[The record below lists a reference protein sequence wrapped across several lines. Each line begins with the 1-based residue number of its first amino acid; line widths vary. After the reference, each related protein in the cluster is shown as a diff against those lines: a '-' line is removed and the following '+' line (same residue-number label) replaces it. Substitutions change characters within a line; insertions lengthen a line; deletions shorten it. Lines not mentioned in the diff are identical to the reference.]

1 MGKDGINTMADEG
14 TTGTGDI
21 KGQSEIGSGGTQ
33 TTSTESG
40 EKQGQSVAGQTQETT
55 VKGTQQA
62 AEDTFFDPRDIEG
75 KPELQAAYKQMQ
87 GAFSKKM
94 EAIKANRQKIEAYD
108 AFAADPV
115 SQLQTMAR
123 QYGYSLTRAEA
134 AQQLKETQVS
144 GEWEPK
150 SWDEVIQ
157 KAEDRAYQRL
167 LKENAPIY
175 DEVKSLRKSNLEA
188 YLDTN
193 APDWRTYEDEM
204 MATLREHP
212 TLVNK
217 PMALYKLSIP
227 DNVLQSRA
235 TQQALKKMQD
245 KGKSAEVSGAS
256 TTTKKSG
263 LKIPDKP
270 ITFDEAVKIAEAQ
283 LAEQGIRKPGL

>member
-1 MGKDGINTMADEG
+1 MADEG
-14 TTGTGDI
+14 TPGPGDI
-21 KGQSEIGSGGTQ
+21 KGQSEVGAEGTQ
-33 TTSTESG
+33 LTTEDPGSI
-40 EKQGQSVAGQTQETT
+40 QGQSDAGQAQETT
-55 VKGTQQA
+55 PKGTRQA

-94 EAIKANRQKIEAYD
+94 EAIKENRQKIEAYD

-134 AQQLKETQVS
+134 AQQLKESQVS
-144 GEWEPK
+144 GDWEPK

-167 LKENAPIY
+167 MKENEPMY
-175 DEVKSLRKSNLEA
+175 NEVKSLRKTNLES
-188 YLDTN
+188 YLDSN
-193 APDWRTYEDEM
+193 APDWRTYEDDM
-204 MATLREHP
+204 MKTLRTHP
-212 TLVNK
+212 TLVNN
-217 PMALYKLSIP
+217 PMGLYKLSIP

-245 KGKSAEVSGAS
+245 KGRSSEISGAS

-263 LKIPDKP
+263 TRMPDKP
-270 ITFDEAVKIAEAQ
+270 VTFDEAVKIAEAQ

>member
-1 MGKDGINTMADEG
+1 MADEG
-14 TTGTGDI
+14 TQETQDIQGQTEGGT
-21 KGQSEIGSGGTQ
+21 EGTQ
-33 TTSTESG
+33 TTAEGTQTVKGES
-40 EKQGQSVAGQTQETT
+40 SAGQTQETT
-55 VKGTQQA
+55 SKGTQQA

-94 EAIKANRQKIEAYD
+94 EAIKASKQKIEAYD

-144 GEWEPK
+144 GDWEPK

-157 KAEDRAYQRL
+157 KAEEGAYQRL
-167 LKENAPIY
+167 LKENEPMY
-175 DEVKSLRKSNLEA
+175 NEVKNLRKTNLES
-188 YLDTN
+188 YLDSN
-193 APDWRTYEDEM
+193 APDWRTYEDDM
-204 MATLREHP
+204 MKTLREHP
-212 TLVNK
+212 TLVNQ
-217 PMALYKLSIP
+217 PMALYKLAIP
-227 DNVLQSRA
+227 ENVLQSRA

-256 TTTKKSG
+256 TTTKKLGSRM
-263 LKIPDKP
+263 PDKP
-270 ITFDEAVKIAEAQ
+270 VTFDEAVKIAEAQ

>member
-1 MGKDGINTMADEG
+1 MADEG
-14 TTGTGDI
+14 TQGTVDI
-21 KGQSEIGSGGTQ
+21 
-33 TTSTESG
+33 
-40 EKQGQSVAGQTQETT
+40 QGQPDAGPQGIETTPEGTPSVEGQPSAGQEQGTT
-55 VKGTQQA
+55 PVEPQA
-62 AEDTFFDPRDIEG
+62 TEDTFFDPRDIEG

-87 GAFSKKM
+87 SAFSKKM
-94 EAIKANRQKIEAYD
+94 EAIKDNRQKIEAYD

-134 AQQLKETQVS
+134 AQQLQQQQDVNEN
-144 GEWEPK
+144 WEPK

-157 KAEDRAYQRL
+157 KAEERAYQRL
-167 LKENAPIY
+167 LQENEPLLA
-175 DEVKSLRKSNLEA
+175 EVKNLRKSNLES

-204 MATLREHP
+204 MQTLKAHP

-217 PMALYKLSIP
+217 PMDLYKLAVP

-235 TQQALKKMQD
+235 TQQALKKMQE
-245 KGKSAEVSGAS
+245 KGKSAAVSGAS

-263 LKIPDKP
+263 NKMPEKP
-270 ITFDEAVKIAEAQ
+270 LSFDEAVKYAEAQ
-283 LAEQGIRKPGL
+283 LAEQGIRKPG

>member
-1 MGKDGINTMADEG
+1 MADEG
-14 TTGTGDI
+14 TPGTGDI
-21 KGQSEIGSGGTQ
+21 KGQSEVEPGGAQTITDDPGSI
-33 TTSTESG
+33 
-40 EKQGQSVAGQTQETT
+40 QGQSDAGQAHETT

-94 EAIKANRQKIEAYD
+94 EAIKASKQKIEAYD

-144 GEWEPK
+144 GDWEPK

-157 KAEDRAYQRL
+157 KAEEGAYQRL
-167 LKENAPIY
+167 LKENEPMY
-175 DEVKSLRKSNLEA
+175 NEVKNLRKTNLES
-188 YLDTN
+188 YLDSN
-193 APDWRTYEDEM
+193 APDWRTYEDDM
-204 MATLREHP
+204 MKTLREHP
-212 TLVNK
+212 TLVNQ
-217 PMALYKLSIP
+217 PMALYKLAIP
-227 DNVLQSRA
+227 ENVLQSRA

-245 KGKSAEVSGAS
+245 KGRSAEVSGAS